1 MKMKKSIYF
10 PILAAILLSGCS
22 VKKNLEISAPFTLGE
37 AYGQEWFTE
46 EIPKKSGYDVIIA
59 ILSLNEDDA
68 VLANLYHQGEMA
80 EIKIELREIGMVAV
94 AEFPP
99 KDRPQET
106 RQLNEEPFPF
116 ELGEAEAV
124 LSYVHKDKVR
134 YIKINGIRQNPVV
147 TYPTLLAKRD
157 N

>member
-10 PILAAILLSGCS
+10 PILAVILLSGCT

-37 AYGQEWFTE
+37 AYGQEWVTE
-46 EIPKKSGYDVIIA
+46 ETPAKSGYDVVIA
-59 ILSLNEDDA
+59 IVSLNEDDA
-68 VLANLYHQGEMA
+68 VLANLYHQGLMA
-80 EIKIELREIGMVAV
+80 DIKFELREIGMVAV
-94 AEFPP
+94 AEFPA
-99 KDRPQET
+99 KDQSQEAG
-106 RQLNEEPFPF
+106 QLNQEPFPF

-124 LSYVHKDKVR
+124 LSYLHKDKVR

-147 TYPTLLAKRD
+147 TYPTVLAKRD